1 MNDSTANNTLSFNKK
16 DLSKLLEQPA
26 PSRRAD
32 ELKPKLA
39 FIDDEK
45 RILRSMK
52 LLFRKSHDVFIT
64 TDPNEY
70 LDYIKNNHVHVA
82 VSDQRMPERVG
93 VDILREVKDISPST
107 MRILLT
113 GYADLNAIIGSI
125 NEGEI
130 YRYLTKPCKSEE
142 LQAVVGRATAI
153 ALTYNNDEDVNHLE
167 GSGEKQTLLVIDET
181 DELIKKIRQQFS
193 NNYSVLHAT
202 GLEEAYDY
210 IANYDVGVCI
220 TDIMVS
226 GDNIAPIIFTLKQD
240 APYLVVLVQTE
251 YQDAGLLIDLIN
263 KGQVYRCLPKPMR
276 ANLLEISVNRA
287 FHHHTKLKASP
298 ELAKRHEVEH
308 DPNNE
313 VRLELSSR
321 VRNFI
326 GKLRKRFAF

>member
-1 MNDSTANNTLSFNKK
+1 MSDLNTDLNTPENTTNTLTSPV
-16 DLSKLLEQPA
+16 LS
-26 PSRRAD
+26 D
-32 ELKPKLA
+32 GDKPKIA

-70 LDYIKNNHVHVA
+70 MDYIKNNHVHVA

-142 LQAVVGRATAI
+142 LQTIVGRATNI
-153 ALTYNNDEDVNHLE
+153 ALAYQDDDASPQREESLK
-167 GSGEKQTLLVIDET
+167 KQTLLVIDENVET
-181 DELIKKIRQQFS
+181 LDKIRTQFS
-193 NNYSVLHAT
+193 NSYQILHAT
-202 GLEEAYDY
+202 TLEDAYDY
-210 IANYDVGVCI
+210 LANNDIGVCL
-220 TDIMVS
+220 TDINI
-226 GDNIAPIIFTLKQD
+226 GGENIAPIIFTLKQD
-240 APYLVVLVQTE
+240 APNLVVLVQTQF
-251 YQDAGLLIDLIN
+251 QDAHLLINLIN

-276 ANLLEISVNRA
+276 ASLLEVSINRA
-287 FHHHTKLKASP
+287 FRHHNKLKSNP
-298 ELAKRHEVEH
+298 ILTQRHEVER
-308 DPNNE
+308 DPNSDKDINISSK
-313 VRLELSSR
+313 VRG
-321 VRNFI
+321 FI
-326 GKLRKRFAF
+326 GKLRKRFSL

>member
-1 MNDSTANNTLSFNKK
+1 MNDVTANNTLIFNKS
-16 DLSKLLEQPA
+16 DLSKLLEHPT
-26 PSRRAD
+26 PSEATD
-32 ELKPKLA
+32 ELKPKIA

-70 LDYIKNNHVHVA
+70 IDYIKNNHVHVA

-93 VDILREVKDISPST
+93 VDILREIKEISPST

-142 LQAVVGRATAI
+142 LQAVVGRATDI
-153 ALTYNNDEDVNHLE
+153 ALTYNADEDADQVDRTV
-167 GSGEKQTLLVIDET
+167 EKQTLLVIDET
-181 DELIKKIRQQFS
+181 DELIDKIRQQFS

-202 GLEEAYDY
+202 SLEDAYDY
-210 IANYDVGVCI
+210 LANYDVGVCI
-220 TDIMVS
+220 TDIMVG

-240 APYLVVLVQTE
+240 APHLVVLVQTQF
-251 YQDAGLLIDLIN
+251 QDSGLLIDLIN
-263 KGQVYRCLPKPMR
+263 KGQVYRCLPKPLR
-276 ANLLEISVNRA
+276 ASLLEVSVNRA
-287 FHHHTKLKASP
+287 FRHHAKLKASP

-313 VRLELSSR
+313 IRIELSSR
-321 VRNFI
+321 VRSFI
-326 GKLRKRFAF
+326 GKLRKRFSF

>member
-1 MNDSTANNTLSFNKK
+1 MSDLNTDLNNPENTTNTLTSPVLT
-16 DLSKLLEQPA
+16 DG
-26 PSRRAD
+26 D
-32 ELKPKLA
+32 KPKIA

-70 LDYIKNNHVHVA
+70 MDYIKNNHVHVA

-142 LQAVVGRATAI
+142 LQTIVGRATNI
-153 ALTYNNDEDVNHLE
+153 ALAYQDDDASPQREESLK
-167 GSGEKQTLLVIDET
+167 KQTLLVIDENVET
-181 DELIKKIRQQFS
+181 LDKIRTQFS
-193 NNYSVLHAT
+193 NSYQILHAT
-202 GLEEAYDY
+202 TLEDAYDY
-210 IANYDVGVCI
+210 LANNDIGVCL
-220 TDIMVS
+220 TDINI
-226 GDNIAPIIFTLKQD
+226 GGENIAPIIFTLKQD
-240 APYLVVLVQTE
+240 APNLVVLVQTQF
-251 YQDAGLLIDLIN
+251 QDAHLLINLIN

-276 ANLLEISVNRA
+276 ASLLEVSINRA
-287 FHHHTKLKASP
+287 FRHHNKLKSNP
-298 ELAKRHEVEH
+298 ILTQRHEVER
-308 DPNNE
+308 DPNSDKDINISSK
-313 VRLELSSR
+313 VRG
-321 VRNFI
+321 FI
-326 GKLRKRFAF
+326 GKLRKRFSL